1 MLKVQRIIKVGRIF
15 CFESADGLLCNQYA
29 GFLAYFIRNG
39 DLFMLYLKLIVV
51 FLIENYLGFHFL
63 LSVINK
69 VLESVFLFASCN
81 ACSPDYG
88 RV

>member
-1 MLKVQRIIKVGRIF
+1 MWKVQRIIKVGRIV

-39 DLFMLYLKLIVV
+39 DLFMHYLKPIVV
-51 FLIENYLGFHFL
+51 VLIENYLGVFF

-69 VLESVFLFASCN
+69 VVESACLFASYN
-81 ACSPDYG
+81 ASSPDYG